1 MVMLPAASPRDC
13 LERVRPPAWVMSAA
27 CSLSLRRDS
36 SRSHH
41 RAAFTVCPP
50 PAPRSM
56 IDLTAGIGLRT
67 TTVVVGASLGGGRM
81 GGGPAAQPAAS
92 KCVQQRGQPALALHP
107 RVLQVLQCRRNI
119 RARGRGMVMASK
131 KEGTSERSGGEDEG
145 ESEGE
150 RSGGEDEGEARDPR
164 KKVKSP
170 MTGRPIYVGGPA
182 FQRIIDLGYLFVDGQ
197 LVHRNVQ
204 NGEVSVVSWNDS
216 ASSTSEGRTAGNDV
230 IKERSVGQG
239 GSRERTPD
247 DANAVWG
254 GGGGV
259 EPRGEA
265 EGDEPFFQGM
275 ISGRWRTCML
285 SMVFWVCVGV
295 QRRRAHRNRS
305 TAHTCVRAC
314 VCVCVCACV
323 RLCVCVCVCVRERER
338 ERERKR

>member
-1 MVMLPAASPRDC
+1 
-13 LERVRPPAWVMSAA
+13 
-27 CSLSLRRDS
+27 
-36 SRSHH
+36 
-41 RAAFTVCPP
+41 
-50 PAPRSM
+50 
-56 IDLTAGIGLRT
+56 
-67 TTVVVGASLGGGRM
+67 
-81 GGGPAAQPAAS
+81 
-92 KCVQQRGQPALALHP
+92 
-107 RVLQVLQCRRNI
+107 
-119 RARGRGMVMASK
+119 MVMASK

-216 ASSTSEGRTAGNDV
+216 ASSTLEGHTAGNDV

-305 TAHTCVRAC
+305 TAHTDPQLGRAAARGFR
-314 VCVCVCACV
+314 V
-323 RLCVCVCVCVRERER
+323 
-338 ERERKR
+338 